1 MPACSIFSWTIF
13 RESSWLETHTVFWSG
28 SLNSMSWL
36 AVASSLYS
44 LLIIDMLNIQTTL
57 SMCWLSR
64 SPRDRVIGSPRTP
77 STISPIG
84 PPWEAPRS
92 VVRDEILQFQPLVL
106 TLWPSACLKGLKS
119 QKPSCSGSL
128 PHFSDE
134 AYLLLSH
141 VMPSKHLALP
151 SAYLGL
157 SCLSALLRTS

>member
-106 TLWPSACLKGLKS
+106 TLWPSACLKGDWSPRNPPAQDPFPTFLMKHTCCFHM
-119 QKPSCSGSL
+119 SCQVSTWL
-128 PHFSDE
+128 
-134 AYLLLSH
+134 
-141 VMPSKHLALP
+141 
-151 SAYLGL
+151 
-157 SCLSALLRTS
+157 CLVHT